1 MTSRLSSF
9 AFLVRCCPVVALAF
23 TLACTPQLV
32 IPHDGLYDS
41 QLPAVTTESRRVFD
55 RLFAATVRVTWT
67 PEYRTTHYQHDLD
80 RGGHP
85 VPDPTSPT
93 GFRLLRGE
101 AGVSVSRDAYSI
113 VGAGLLVARRATG
126 MGVDAGVVLTVAH
139 VVTAP
144 DTVRS
149 YLWDER
155 GQPTGALTSMA
166 VKVSDFVFITGR
178 GGGHAGA
185 AVRKVDRERDLAL
198 LTASIPAGAG
208 GLENFDFKVGDSSE
222 LDWGNITYLLGYPH
236 GQGHMTWGL
245 VSRGEKEGDFAVA
258 ATVNFGYSGGPV
270 LAVRDG
276 LPNVEL
282 VGLCKGA
289 ATNKLR
295 YLAPSDLIG
304 EGVRMT
310 PRLIEETV
318 VKETQQIEYGTAFVV
333 PVNAI
338 RRFVLDA
345 RDVFS
350 EKGIDV
356 LNYPS
361 LRAWGF

>member
-1 MTSRLSSF
+1 MGSHLS
-9 AFLVRCCPVVALAF
+9 ALALLVRCSVIALAF
-23 TLACTPQLV
+23 VLACTPKYV

-41 QLPAVTTESRRVFD
+41 QLPAVTTESRQVFD
-55 RLFAATVRVTWT
+55 RLFAATVKVTWT
-67 PEYRTTHYQHDLD
+67 PEYRTTHYHHELD
-80 RGGHP
+80 RNGQP
-85 VPDPTSPT
+85 FSDPASPT

-101 AGVSVSRDAYSI
+101 AGVGVSRDAYSI
-113 VGAGLLVARRATG
+113 VGTGVLIARRATG

-155 GQPTGALTSMA
+155 GQPTGALTSIS
-166 VKVSDFVFITGR
+166 VKVSDFVFITGHS
-178 GGGHAGA
+178 GVHAGA
-185 AVRKVDRERDLAL
+185 TVRKVDREQDLAL
-198 LTASIPAGAG
+198 LTTSIPAAVGA
-208 GLENFDFKVGDSSE
+208 LEDFRFKVGDSSE

-236 GQGHMTWGL
+236 GQAQLTWGI
-245 VSRGEKEGDFAVA
+245 VSRGERAGDFVVG

-270 LAVRDG
+270 IAVRDG
-276 LPNVEL
+276 LPNLEL

-289 ATNKLR
+289 STNKIR
-295 YLAPSDLIG
+295 FIAPNDALG

-318 VKETQQIEYGTAFVV
+318 VKEVQQIEYGTAFVV
-333 PVNAI
+333 PVDAI

-345 RDVFS
+345 RDVFT

-356 LNYPS
+356 LSYPS
-361 LRAWGF
+361 LRGWGF